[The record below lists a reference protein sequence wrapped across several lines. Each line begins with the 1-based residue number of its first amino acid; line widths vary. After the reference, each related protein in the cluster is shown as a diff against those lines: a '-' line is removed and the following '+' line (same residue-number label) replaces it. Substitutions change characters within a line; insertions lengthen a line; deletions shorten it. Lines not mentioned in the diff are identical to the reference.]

1 MTTLKNPIEDTSFTI
16 YWTKFV
22 SFRKVSTKKERIDAI
37 NARLRRT
44 EKSKNPKQNISEYDI
59 AAYF

>member
-37 NARLRRT
+37 NARLRWT

>member
-1 MTTLKNPIEDTSFTI
+1 MTHLKNPIEDTSFTI

-22 SFRKVSTKKERIDAI
+22 SFPKISTKKERIDAI
-37 NARLRRT
+37 NIRLLRS
-44 EKSKNPKQNISEYDI
+44 EKSRNPKQDISEYDI